1 MAINKIPVKISL
13 RKNENAK
20 SPAYGKFYPVVEN
33 EETISTRALLEHIM
47 SHGLG
52 YPRSVVQGVLTQVAE
67 CLTELLL
74 QGQPVKLDGFG
85 TFKLSA
91 ISDQVNGVGGIAQ
104 LTPGLDVRPYIKGLR
119 LVVIPD
125 NTDLDKLTS
134 ASNLSKAAITLV
146 GVVEKADAGQ
156 TSTGNAKTERIIT
169 PLDVYIEKNTP
180 EPEP

>member
-13 RKNENAK
+13 RKSTNAK
-20 SPAYGKFYPVVEN
+20 SPSYGKFYPVVEN

-91 ISDQVNGVGGIAQ
+91 LSSEGITT

-125 NTDLDKLTS
+125 NTELDKLTS
-134 ASNLSKAAITLV
+134 TSNLSKAAITLK
-146 GVVEKADAGQ
+146 GVVEYEAAGQ
-156 TSTGNAKTERIIT
+156 TAGGDEKEQRVVT
-169 PLDVYIEKNTP
+169 PLDVYIAKNA

>member
-85 TFKLSA
+85 AFKLSA
-91 ISDQVNGVGGIAQ
+91 ISAEGITT
-104 LTPGLDVRPYIKGLR
+104 LTSGLDVRPYIKGLR

-146 GVVEKADAGQ
+146 GVVEKADAGT
-156 TSTGNAKTERIIT
+156 TSTGNAKMERIIT